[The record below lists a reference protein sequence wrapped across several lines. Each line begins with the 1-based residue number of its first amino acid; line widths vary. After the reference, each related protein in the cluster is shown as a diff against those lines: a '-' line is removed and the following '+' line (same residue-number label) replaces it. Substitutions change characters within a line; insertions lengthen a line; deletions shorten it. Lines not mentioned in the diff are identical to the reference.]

1 MNTEIWIRPE
11 IARLSVEFE
20 GMWGDLPIPNGLC
33 RHAWFV
39 AGTPGTLVDPLDG
52 SDLDWEDQLEA
63 LDDAGLSLA
72 DVQRVVWLEPHPPRD
87 LVERFLAAGI
97 SCFAPQI
104 SATDQ
109 KSNLPPQALHR
120 MAPGEILTLGNGRQL
135 QVFDLGRPEGSWGAL
150 EEASGVLFTGNLF
163 SSFGVSDISYL
174 ERGLPT
180 EEQEF
185 FDEQARLW
193 WAAFGPFESFML
205 DVALKACSAVA
216 VRFGRVMN
224 VGPERLLRLIAQWKS
239 WASGAA
245 LKEVCVVGGNG
256 LGDELFENF
265 IEGVQAGGADVNLV
279 DPVLDPVAVVVGAAL
294 RSRGWFFFEPVT
306 TEQRGGLERALER
319 LSRLGVRGRVW
330 GWNGDGALSALS
342 ALGEK
347 ISAPTGLLN
356 VENAFDVGLLLGS
369 KLK

>member
-39 AGTPGTLVDPLDG
+39 AGTPGTLIDPLTG
-52 SDLDWEDQLEA
+52 SDLEWDDQLDA
-63 LDDAGLSLA
+63 LADAGLSLA
-72 DVQRVVWLEPHPPRD
+72 DVQRVVWLEPHPPLE
-87 LVERFLAAGI
+87 LVERFQTAGI
-97 SCFAPQI
+97 SCFAPQV
-104 SATDQ
+104 AAGGQKTD
-109 KSNLPPQALHR
+109 LPQGTLHR
-120 MAPGEILTLGNGRQL
+120 MAPGEILSLGNGRQL
-135 QVFDLGRPEGSWGAL
+135 QVFDLGMPDGSWGAL
-150 EEASGVLFTGNLF
+150 EEASGVFFTGNLF

-193 WAAFGPFESFML
+193 WAAFGPFDGFML
-205 DVALKACSAVA
+205 DIALKACNAVA

-224 VGPERLLRLIAQWKS
+224 AGPERLTRLIAQWKS
-239 WASGAA
+239 WAGGTA

-279 DPVLDPVAVVVGAAL
+279 DPELDPVPVVVAAAL
-294 RSRGWFFFEPVT
+294 RSRGWFFFEPLT
-306 TEQRGGLERALER
+306 GEQRMGLQRALDR
-319 LSRLGVRGRVW
+319 LDRLGVRGRAW
-330 GWNGDGALSALS
+330 GWNGSGAFEVLNSLGERLSAPS
-342 ALGEK
+342 
-347 ISAPTGLLN
+347 GLLD
-356 VENAFDVGLLLGS
+356 VENAFDVGLVLGS
-369 KLK
+369 SLK